1 LVGKP
6 IRNSVIDVATLDLVD
21 NASGDSSTKQRL
33 SMGTD
38 SPSTMGRRWE
48 TAPDFWSLTMIAL
61 MLLVAAAP
69 LLLLHGCASTD
80 TPSSKL
86 LRTTGSAGPPPVASP
101 DEQAIIDSLT
111 EKSPTGERKKLTPI
125 EFRRLLSMAKILRA
139 AQVKFPDPGPH
150 KLVIGKNGEELWQ
163 GRGDTG
169 DFGGTLTVSSFGT
182 GPKTFNVWAAT
193 DAASQGLGRL
203 MFEQLLEVDPWT
215 GSYYPR
221 LAREFIVDPNRQ
233 DYTIKLRKGLKWS
246 DGHSLTADDVVFT
259 LNTIIKEGY
268 GMTSTR
274 DTLMVKGTFPE
285 VTKVDDL
292 TIKFHTKEPFAPFP
306 NSLKNVC
313 IAPKHIFEKITSK
326 PREEFHNFWAITT
339 EPSSMVVSGPF
350 KLSRNVPG
358 QRVELARNPNFAMV
372 DKEGRRLPY
381 LDKFM
386 MIIVPDQNTELLKF
400 YGDEVNFLDIRTVRG
415 HDAALMKQKESSG
428 NFTMYNLGPDD
439 STTFITFNLARRKDP
454 KTGKFYLNP
463 IKQRWFNN
471 LYFRQA
477 VSHAI
482 DRQRLVDNV
491 LKGVGL
497 PEYSFQNFGSK
508 WFNENLI
515 PFGQDLNL
523 SAELLRKGGFVKRGG
538 LLYDDQGN
546 KVEFDLNTNAG
557 NIARD
562 ATSVMIVNDLKK
574 LGISVNYQPLA
585 WNVLV
590 DKTNTS
596 LDWDAIIMGLTG
608 NKIEPYD
615 SANVWKSNGRL
626 HVFDQRLPDKEGLII
641 ASDARDWEKE
651 IDNAFDSCATTFD
664 AAERKKY
671 IDKAQEISFRETPFI
686 YLYVM
691 LNITAM
697 RNNVGNYRPTPLG
710 ITYPPKGTLHNVE
723 EIYIKGG
730 GQRN

>member
-1 LVGKP
+1 MVGKP
-6 IRNSVIDVATLDLVD
+6 IRNSAKDAATLDLID
-21 NASGDSSTKQRL
+21 NVSSRL
-33 SMGTD
+33 R
-38 SPSTMGRRWE
+38 PSAKPGF
-48 TAPDFWSLTMIAL
+48 AKLTMIGF
-61 MLLVAAAP
+61 
-69 LLLLHGCASTD
+69 LLLAVAVPSVLLNGCASHRPVPDSIST
-80 TPSSKL
+80 
-86 LRTTGSAGPPPVASP
+86 AGGTSGLPTASQE
-101 DEQAIIDSLT
+101 EQAIIDSLT
-111 EKSPTGERKKLTPI
+111 DKTPSGELKKLTPI

-139 AQVKFPDPGPH
+139 ADVKFPNPGPH

-163 GRGDTG
+163 GRGDIG

-182 GPKTFNVWAAT
+182 GPKTFNPWAAT

-215 GSYYPR
+215 GNYYPR
-221 LAREFIVDPNRQ
+221 LAKEFIIDANGQ
-233 DYTIKLRKGLKWS
+233 DYTVKLRKGLKWS
-246 DGHSLTADDVVFT
+246 DGHALTADDVVFT
-259 LNTIIKEGY
+259 LNTVIKEGY

-313 IAPKHIFEKITSK
+313 IAPKHIFEKITSR
-326 PREEFHNFWAITT
+326 PREEFHNFWDINVA
-339 EPSSMVVSGPF
+339 PSSMVVSGPF

-372 DKEGRRLPY
+372 DKQGRGLPY

-400 YGDEVNFLDIRTVRG
+400 YGNEVNFLDIRTVRG
-415 HDAALMKQKESSG
+415 HDAALMKQKETSE

-439 STTFITFNLARRKDP
+439 STTFLMFNMVRRKNP

-471 LYFRQA
+471 LNFRQA
-477 VSHAI
+477 VNHAI
-482 DRQRLVDNV
+482 DRQRLVDNI

-497 PEYSFQNFGSK
+497 PEYSHQNFGSK
-508 WFNENLI
+508 WFNQNLR
-515 PFGQDLNL
+515 PFGQDLDL
-523 SAELLRKGGFVKRGG
+523 SAELLAKGGFVKRDNV
-538 LLYDDQGN
+538 LYDDRGN
-546 KVEFDLNTNAG
+546 KVEFNLNTNAG

-574 LGISVNYQPLA
+574 LGITVNYQPMA

-626 HVFDQRLPDKEGLII
+626 HCFDQRLPDKDGHII

-651 IDNAFDSCATTFD
+651 IDNAFDAAATTFD
-664 AAERKKY
+664 AAKRKEYFDKY
-671 IDKAQEISFRETPFI
+671 QEIAFREAPFI

-710 ITYPPKGTLHNVE
+710 ITYPPKGSMHNIE

-730 GQRN
+730 GRD